1 MSEPIYQP
9 TGHPSGFPSDSNNHL
24 GIDNITTTIL
34 IIGFVLF
41 WCYVFY
47 RMKKIKPKEMGDTAL
62 SIKLRMD
69 IVKMRDII
77 GRVGGYTDP
86 ETREEIVGLI
96 NEICFHKVTD
106 RTTPEDIDNG
116 VFRYGIQPKT
126 VKEEVLVEF
135 TKNY

>member
-1 MSEPIYQP
+1 MSKPIYLP
-9 TGHPSGFPSDSNNHL
+9 TGHPSEFPSDSNNHL
-24 GIDNITTTIL
+24 GIDNITATIL
-34 IIGFVLF
+34 IVGFVLF

-47 RMKKIKPKEMGDTAL
+47 RMKKIKPKKMGDTIL

-69 IVKMRDII
+69 IVKMRDVIS
-77 GRVGGYTDP
+77 RVGGYPNP
-86 ETREEIVGLI
+86 ETREEIVNLI
-96 NEICFHKVTD
+96 NETCFHKVTD

-135 TKNY
+135 SKNY

>member
-1 MSEPIYQP
+1 MSKPIYQP
-9 TGHPSGFPSDSNNHL
+9 TGHPSEFPSDSNNHL

-34 IIGFVLF
+34 IVGFVLF

-47 RMKKIKPKEMGDTAL
+47 RMKKIKPKKMGHTML

-69 IVKMRDII
+69 IIKMKDII
-77 GRVGGYTDP
+77 YRVGGHP
-86 ETREEIVGLI
+86 SSETREEIVGLI
-96 NEICFHKVTD
+96 NNICFHKVTD

-116 VFRYGIQPKT
+116 VFRYGVQPKT
-126 VKEEVLVEF
+126 VKEEVIVKF

>member
-1 MSEPIYQP
+1 MSKPIYRP
-9 TGHPSGFPSDSNNHL
+9 TEHPSLFPSDSNNHL

-34 IIGFVLF
+34 IVGFVLF

-47 RMKKIKPKEMGDTAL
+47 RMKKIKPKKTSDTML

-69 IVKMRDII
+69 IIKMRDII
-77 GRVGGYTDP
+77 SRIGGYPSP
-86 ETREEIVGLI
+86 EIREEIVDLI
-96 NEICFHKVTD
+96 NNICFHKVTD

-126 VKEEVLVEF
+126 VKEEVIVKF
-135 TKNY
+135 SKNY